1 MKTNNVSSKA
11 VLYLVQGALIAAL
24 YVVLTMLFEPDFVR
38 AGAVPDLRNA
48 GGAAVLYT
56 GGDSGCDHRLLPGKP
71 VFRSGRYGRGAG
83 KPGDS
88 DRRCGN
94 VSVLRKHKYLVSVPP
109 IVSNTLIV
117 PWVLKIGYGAGDAV
131 PFMMVTV
138 GIGEI
143 LAVAGLGTILLLA
156 LERHKNVIFRMNAV

>member
-1 MKTNNVSSKA
+1 MD
-11 VLYLVQGALIAAL
+11 VLLGSLATLI
-24 YVVLTMLFEPDFVR
+24 
-38 AGAVPDLRNA
+38 GAVGTYL
-48 GGAAVLYT
+48 
-56 GGDSGCDHRLLPGKP
+56 
-71 VFRSGRYGRGAG
+71 
-83 KPGDS
+83 
-88 DRRCGN
+88 
-94 VSVLRKHKYLVSVPP
+94 LRKHKYLVSVPP
-109 IVSNTLIV
+109 IISNTLIV

>member
-24 YVVLTMLFEPDFVR
+24 YVVLTMLFEPISFGPVQFR
-38 AGAVPDLRNA
+38 ISETLVVLPFFTPAAIPGVTIGCFLANLFSGAVVMDVALGSLA
-48 GGAAVLYT
+48 TLIGAVGTYL
-56 GGDSGCDHRLLPGKP
+56 
-71 VFRSGRYGRGAG
+71 
-83 KPGDS
+83 
-88 DRRCGN
+88 
-94 VSVLRKHKYLVSVPP
+94 LRKHKYLVSAPP

>member
-1 MKTNNVSSKA
+1 MERKNVTFLTHA
-11 VLYLVQGALIAAL
+11 AMIAAI
-24 YVVLTMLFEPDFVR
+24 YVVLTVVFQPFSFGEVQVRISEMLTILPIFTPAAIPGVTIGCFL
-38 AGAVPDLRNA
+38 ANLFSGAVVMDVVLGSLA
-48 GGAAVLYT
+48 TLVGAVGTYL
-56 GGDSGCDHRLLPGKP
+56 
-71 VFRSGRYGRGAG
+71 
-83 KPGDS
+83 
-88 DRRCGN
+88 
-94 VSVLRKHKYLVSVPP
+94 LRKHKYLVSVPP